1 MSLFW
6 LLLLNLL
13 IFTVYFR
20 NVSRA
25 WIKWEMGRR
34 SYGEYR
40 SATKIWSLRTELDVG
55 QMGAKD
61 YTGEVGTLPL
71 VCSGPGETI
80 SERQWSVLLEGHC
93 R

>member
-34 SYGEYR
+34 S
-40 SATKIWSLRTELDVG
+40 SATKIWSLRTELVVG
-55 QMGAKD
+55 QTGAKD